1 MTRGSTMKIKSADLE
16 NYRNYAGLHLDFGD
30 GVHVFYGD
38 NAQGK
43 TNLLEALYLSA
54 TNRSYRGAK
63 DKDLIRF
70 GEEEG
75 HIRVFAERR
84 DLEIRIDMHLRASGR
99 RGIAVNGVPLRRA
112 KDFLGT
118 LSAVIFSPEDL
129 QIVKEGPQERRKFID
144 TELCLLDPIYLDLW
158 GRYRKALD
166 QRNQLLKDF
175 YNDPDFE
182 ATLDV
187 WDESLV
193 KYGKG
198 LIAARRIFIQE
209 MSALT
214 EEKQREITGGKEILR
229 LSYEPDVPEEEF
241 TDRLRSSRA
250 RDIAARTTTSGPHRD
265 DMSFLLTR
273 LREDGPEETIDA
285 RIYGSQ
291 GQQRTA
297 ALSLK
302 MAEIAYVEQKTGD
315 KPVLFLDDVLSEL
328 DFERQK
334 YLLKSMDEIQTFLTC
349 TGVDNLK
356 NGLLKIDKAYQV
368 INGAITND

>member
-1 MTRGSTMKIKSADLE
+1 MKIKSADLE
-16 NYRNYAGLHLDFGD
+16 NYRNYAGLHLDFED
-30 GVHVFYGD
+30 GVNVFYGD

-43 TNLLEALYLSA
+43 TNLLEALYLSS

-63 DKDLIRF
+63 DKELIRF

-84 DLEIRIDMHLRASGR
+84 EIEIRIDMHLRSSGR

-158 GRYRKALD
+158 GKYRKALD
-166 QRNQLLKDF
+166 QRNKLLKDF
-175 YNDPDFE
+175 YNEPDFD

-193 KYGKG
+193 KYGRG
-198 LIAARRIFIQE
+198 LVSARASFIEE

-214 EEKQREITGGKEILR
+214 EEKQREITGGKETLR
-229 LSYEPDVPEEEF
+229 LSYEPDVSEEEF
-241 TDRLRSSRA
+241 GKKLRAA
-250 RDIAARTTTSGPHRD
+250 RDRDVAAKTTTCGPHRD
-265 DMSFLLTR
+265 DMSFLLSR
-273 LREDGPEETIDA
+273 SKEDGTEETIDA
-285 RIYGSQ
+285 RVFGSQ

-368 INGAITND
+368 INGVISND

>member
-1 MTRGSTMKIKSADLE
+1 MKIRSADLD
-16 NYRNYAGLHLDFGD
+16 NYRNYASLHLDFED
-30 GVHVFYGD
+30 GVNVFYGD

-43 TNLLEALYLSA
+43 TNLLEALYLSC

-63 DKDLIRF
+63 DRELIRF
-70 GEEEG
+70 GKEEG
-75 HIRVFAERR
+75 HIRTFSERR
-84 DLEIRIDMHLRASGR
+84 GVEIRIDMHLRSSGH
-99 RGIAVNGVPLRRA
+99 RGIAVNSVPLRRA

-158 GRYRKALD
+158 GKYRKALD
-166 QRNQLLKDF
+166 QRNRLLKDF
-175 YNDPDFE
+175 CGAPDFD
-182 ATLDV
+182 AMLDA

-193 KYGKG
+193 KYGTG
-198 LIAARRIFIQE
+198 LIAARSVFVSE
-209 MSALT
+209 LSVLT

-229 LSYEPDVPEEEF
+229 LSYEPDVSAEEF
-241 TDRLRSSRA
+241 DQKLRRA
-250 RDIAARTTTSGPHRD
+250 RERDIAAKTTTTGPHRD
-265 DMSFLLTR
+265 DMSFLVTHF
-273 LREDGPEETIDA
+273 REGGQEETIDA

-302 MAEIAYVEQKTGD
+302 MAEIAYVTEKTGD

-328 DFERQK
+328 DFDRQK
-334 YLLKSMDEIQTFLTC
+334 CLLKSMDEIQTFITC

-356 NGLLKIDKAYQV
+356 NGLLKIDRAYQV
-368 INGAITND
+368 INGEITNDR

>member
-1 MTRGSTMKIKSADLE
+1 MKILSADLE
-16 NYRNYAGLHLDFGD
+16 NYRNYERLHLDLAD

-43 TNLLEALYLSA
+43 TNLLEGLYLSC

-63 DKDLIRF
+63 DKELIRF

-75 HIRVFAERR
+75 HLRVFAERR
-84 DLEIRIDMHLRASGR
+84 GVEIRIDMHLRASGR

-158 GRYRKALD
+158 GKYRKALD
-166 QRNQLLKDF
+166 QRNKLLKDF
-175 YNDPDFE
+175 YGSPDFE
-182 ATLDV
+182 STLDV

-198 LIAARRIFIQE
+198 LIALRRAFIEE
-209 MSALT
+209 MSALV
-214 EEKQREITGGKEILR
+214 EEKQREITGEKEYLK
-229 LSYEPDVPEEEF
+229 LAYEPDAEEDSFEKK
-241 TDRLRSSRA
+241 LRAGRA
-250 RDIAARTTTSGPHRD
+250 RDIAAKTTTAGPHRD
-265 DMSFLLTR
+265 DMNFLLTR
-273 LREDGPEETIDA
+273 LKEDGSEETIDA

-334 YLLKSMDEIQTFLTC
+334 YLLKSMDEIQTFITC
-349 TGVDNLK
+349 TGIDNLK
-356 NGLLKIDKAYQV
+356 NGTLKIDKAYQV
-368 INGAITND
+368 INGVITND

>member
-1 MTRGSTMKIKSADLE
+1 MKIKSADLE
-16 NYRNYAGLHLDFGD
+16 NYRNYAGLHLDFED
-30 GVHVFYGD
+30 GVNVFYGD

-43 TNLLEALYLSA
+43 TNLLEALYLSS

-63 DKDLIRF
+63 DKELIRF

-75 HIRVFAERR
+75 HIRVFSERR
-84 DLEIRIDMHLRASGR
+84 GVDIRIDMHLRASGR

-158 GRYRKALD
+158 GKYRKALD
-166 QRNQLLKDF
+166 QRNKLLKDF
-175 YNDPDFE
+175 YNEPDFH

-198 LIAARRIFIQE
+198 LISLREAFISE

-214 EEKQREITGGKEILR
+214 EEKQREITGGKETLR
-229 LSYEPDVPEEEF
+229 LAYEPDVSAEDF
-241 TDRLRSSRA
+241 SKKLRAVRD
-250 RDIAARTTTSGPHRD
+250 RDIAAKTTTAGPHRD
-265 DMSFLLTR
+265 DMSFLVTR
-273 LREDGPEETIDA
+273 HKEDGTEETIDA

-302 MAEIAYVEQKTGD
+302 MAEIAYSEQKTGD
-315 KPVLFLDDVLSEL
+315 KPILFLDDVLSEL

-368 INGAITND
+368 INGAISND